1 MSEEKQ
7 LFITFSFFSYLSNM
21 YSIITKSCIKYT
33 KQFHFEGWVF
43 DKQYFYFFSCPF
55 DYMTIYD
62 GEDNFAEKIGTYCG
76 QLRNL
81 VIFSTNNKLFVTF
94 TTLKRTAPVQN
105 RGFSGL
111 YEFSEDFVRLGKLF
125 KCKFV

>member
-1 MSEEKQ
+1 MISSP
-7 LFITFSFFSYLSNM
+7 IS
-21 YSIITKSCIKYT
+21 
-33 KQFHFEGWVF
+33 
-43 DKQYFYFFSCPF
+43 FFSCPF

-62 GEDNFAEKIGTYCG
+62 GEDNFSEKIGTYCG

-111 YEFSEDFVRLGKLF
+111 YEFSEDFVRLGMLLISILNRVSKDDYFCSKQTWNLIEF
-125 KCKFV
+125 DLTNQTE